1 MVAQLDAER
10 AISDKQRELEQTR
23 AGNAALIAE
32 AEAKRQEAAG
42 RQREAE
48 LDATQIAQAKADAA
62 KVRLTAEASADA
74 EAIRIRRVADATA
87 ESIQKV
93 NRAIQEGGESYFRYR
108 QIEML
113 PQIAPAIA
121 DALATARLVTISSG
135 DIGAPEAT
143 ANNIV
148 SVIQTVIAAQLVTR
162 GGILDNVPSPT
173 PSDGASPPPPLPLP
187 PPPGVKRVG

>member
-1 MVAQLDAER
+1 
-10 AISDKQRELEQTR
+10 
-23 AGNAALIAE
+23 AALIAH

-62 KVRLTAEASADA
+62 RVRLTAEASADA

-93 NRAIQEGGESYFRYR
+93 NHAIQEGGESYFRYR

-113 PQIAPAIA
+113 PTIAPAIA
-121 DALATARLVTISSG
+121 DALSTARLVTITG
-135 DIGAPEAT
+135 GETGAPE
-143 ANNIV
+143 
-148 SVIQTVIAAQLVTR
+148 
-162 GGILDNVPSPT
+162 
-173 PSDGASPPPPLPLP
+173 
-187 PPPGVKRVG
+187 